1 VPFDHRSKLVAGM
14 RISTHIDIGAISG
27 KAMDLDFGFSF
38 TSYDSVLGKRKV
50 CVGTAAFTND
60 IEPIIDGF
68 PLSSYNFIVFDI
80 TDSKRQHYLL
90 KLKWDNEM
98 KWFYKTEQWITWVNK
113 DSHQARKLQQ
123 VQVLAQTMPSIWVK
137 DPAKV
142 LKIVKSYYRFHSN
155 SIKATQVN

>member
-1 VPFDHRSKLVAGM
+1 
-14 RISTHIDIGAISG
+14 
-27 KAMDLDFGFSF
+27 MDLDFGFSF

-98 KWFYKTEQWITWVNK
+98 KWFYKTEQWITWVFK
-113 DSHQARKLQQ
+113 DSHQAKETSTGTSMWRKQCL
-123 VQVLAQTMPSIWVK
+123 LSG
-137 DPAKV
+137 
-142 LKIVKSYYRFHSN
+142 LK
-155 SIKATQVN
+155 TQLKC